1 MVLGSKTL
9 SLLLGMLAS
18 IVCCGKLKADIVT
31 HFFSGTVT
39 KVNSGGQQGPS
50 IGSVSNISIGSSFTA
65 TFSYQTNNAGADLNA
80 STSLGLF
87 SISPSVD
94 TFLTVNINGNNF
106 QKSGTS
112 NLGVQT
118 FNNVVS
124 DLSNSSD
131 LISLFSNAPLL
142 PANWSVPNPNT
153 STVRLVYIDPSGLAM
168 PNDSLPN
175 TFSPLWSNATF
186 SLSFNDQVTTP
197 SGTITGLYIE
207 GTVTA
212 VPEPSSIACVAIG
225 GMGLAFARRFARR
238 RPSL

>member
-1 MVLGSKTL
+1 MIFGIRTV
-9 SLLLGMLAS
+9 SLFVVMLVA
-18 IVCCGKLKADIVT
+18 VVGCRELQADIVT

-39 KVNSGGQQGPS
+39 KVNSGGQQGTS

-65 TFSYQTNNAGADLNA
+65 SFSYQTNNSGLDLNA
-80 STSLGLF
+80 SSSLGLY
-87 SISPSVD
+87 SISPSAD
-94 TFLTVNINGNNF
+94 TFLTVNIGGNVF
-106 QKSGTS
+106 QKSGTA

-142 PANWSVPNPNT
+142 PANWTVPNPNT

-175 TFSPLWSNATF
+175 TFSPLWSNSTF

-212 VPEPSSIACVAIG
+212 VPEPSSIECVAIG
-225 GMGLAFARRFARR
+225 CIGLALRRRFRR
-238 RPSL
+238 S